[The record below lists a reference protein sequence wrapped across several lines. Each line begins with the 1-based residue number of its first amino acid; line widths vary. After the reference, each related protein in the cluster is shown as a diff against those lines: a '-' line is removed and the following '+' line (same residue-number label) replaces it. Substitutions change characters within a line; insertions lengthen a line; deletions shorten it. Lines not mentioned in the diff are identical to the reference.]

1 MIKHSR
7 LKGFTN
13 IEMILV
19 VGIVSILSTVVY
31 FIYDNASDKRQVSSE
46 INNISG
52 LIKKIVSATTATDY
66 KGLSNQALRDM
77 GIYYQ
82 SEFKD
87 FEVKG
92 LSHKSFQVTYSLL
105 NSRACSDLA
114 MKTASMKGEYKLTRK
129 INGVDAGFTPAEVA
143 NACNTQQNKLEL
155 VFDGLN
161 IQNIASVTPGIPKP
175 PPNYV
180 GEGTFTPDLPDRGDV
195 PTNLADA
202 SKNTNNPSKPIPG
215 LYKPPEYVVATSP
228 TSPNGNAPNPGSF
241 VRPEYIPNVPLGPL
255 TNPPDNGNEFVPAV
269 PPVPPRP
276 PATAPPPP
284 KSKNVRLD
292 SGPRAW
298 PVLDAR
304 GFDKFNANISIYKD
318 EIFGKCILAING
330 SINYYTDT
338 YYFYTEPYLDKSQN
352 LWFTNQ
358 IGVVPY
364 LSDCYELERLFNL
377 NIMIF
382 KEAETQHGQ

>member
-1 MIKHSR
+1 MLKKS
-7 LKGFTN
+7 KGFTN
-13 IEMILV
+13 VEMILV
-19 VGIVSILSTVVY
+19 VGIISILSTVVY

-52 LIKKIVSATTATDY
+52 LINKIVSATTATDY

-92 LSHKSFQVTYSLL
+92 LSPKSFQVTYSLL
-105 NSRACSDLA
+105 NSRACSDLS

-129 INGVDAGFTPAEVA
+129 INGADAGFTPVEVA
-143 NACNTQQNKLEL
+143 NACNIQQNKIEL

-161 IQNIASVTPGIPKP
+161 IQNIASVTPGTPKP
-175 PPNYV
+175 PPNYA

-228 TSPNGNAPNPGSF
+228 TPPSGNASNPGGIT
-241 VRPEYIPNVPLGPL
+241 VRPQYPENKPLGPL
-255 TNPPDNGNEFVPAV
+255 VTPPDNGNEWVPAV
-269 PPVPPRP
+269 PPAPPRP
-276 PATAPPPP
+276 PALAPPEPDSYKVYAP
-284 KSKNVRLD
+284 WVGFGYDGPYTGPFDGYINIPGEFEPFGFLVTVLSTHPEYITWKLYIRSSYD
-292 SGPRAW
+292 SGEFHIDCRNGYKPRIDGQ
-298 PVLDAR
+298 PFVH
-304 GFDKFNANISIYKD
+304 NS
-318 EIFGKCILAING
+318 
-330 SINYYTDT
+330 SDT
-338 YYFYTEPYLDKSQN
+338 W
-352 LWFTNQ
+352 WFT
-358 IGVVPY
+358 
-364 LSDCYELERLFNL
+364 CA
-377 NIMIF
+377 
-382 KEAETQHGQ
+382 K